1 LAGYSFNYK
10 GRAVHEEGHAETKA
24 DETLLIQRAISRDP
38 NAFGR
43 LYDMYVDRV
52 YRHLYYRVGNV
63 ADAEDLTQQ
72 VFLKAWQAIDR
83 YRKRASPFLA
93 WLMTISHNLVVDYY
107 RTKKDKTYL
116 ETEVMADD
124 SALSPEQV
132 AEAHF
137 DQRQLR
143 RAILQ
148 LPGDQQQ
155 VILLRFVEGFRHAEI
170 ASSLG
175 KSEGAIR
182 VTLHRALARLRQILE
197 KEREQY

>member
-1 LAGYSFNYK
+1 VS
-10 GRAVHEEGHAETKA
+10 EEGHTQIEENDA
-24 DETLLIQRAISRDP
+24 LLIQRAISRDAD
-38 NAFGR
+38 AFGK

-52 YRHLYYRVGNV
+52 YRHFYYRVGNV

-72 VFLKAWQAIDR
+72 VFLKAWQAIGR
-83 YRKRASPFLA
+83 YKKTASPFLA

-116 ETEVMADD
+116 DAEVTADD
-124 SALSPEQV
+124 SALSPERI

-137 DQRQLR
+137 DQRHLR

-148 LPGDQQQ
+148 LRSDQQQ
-155 VILLRFVEGFRHAEI
+155 IILLRFVEGFRHAEI

-197 KEREQY
+197 KERERC